1 MYSLDYK
8 LQSHRFSIQT
18 GNKKLAVL
26 CSPLYP
32 NSKTKHNGRADITY
46 SLKMRT
52 DSAAGTIY
60 EIFVNGRRKY
70 RTNSKPELFSHLEWI
85 VTCNALSYL
94 QEFFQIH
101 AGAVVK
107 GRKLILLPAN
117 HGSGKTT
124 LTLSL
129 ARNHYR
135 CLSDDIVLIDPKS
148 LMVIPFPRSF
158 LIKEGAIKKLIRS
171 NLTDKRNGYYCR
183 ADDILYFNPDI
194 KNKLSAG
201 KMKPYAIVEL
211 KHNRRFKNEL
221 RPVSKSQMCIK
232 LLRQSF
238 NVHVHKRK
246 AVTILTRLVK
256 KSKCYSLK
264 TNNIDDAVRLIS
276 QI

>member
-1 MYSLDYK
+1 MYSLNYK

-18 GNKKLAVL
+18 GNRKLADL
-26 CSPLYP
+26 CSQLYP
-32 NSKTKHNGRADITY
+32 SSRFRHNGRADIIY

-52 DSAAGTIY
+52 DSVTGTIY

-70 RTNSKPELFSHLEWI
+70 RTNSKSELFSHLEWI
-85 VTCNALSYL
+85 VTCNSMSHL

-107 GRKLILLPAN
+107 GRKVILLPAG

-129 ARNHYR
+129 TRNHYR

-158 LIKEGAIKKLIRS
+158 LIKEDSIKKLTRS
-171 NLTDKRNGYYCR
+171 NLIDKRNGYYCR
-183 ADDILYFNPDI
+183 SDDTLYFNPVAE
-194 KNKLSAG
+194 NKLSAR
-201 KMKPYAIVEL
+201 KIRPYAIVEL

-238 NVHVHKRK
+238 NVHDYKRK
-246 AVTILTRLVK
+246 AVTILTGLVR

-264 TNNIDDAVRLIS
+264 TNNVDDAVRLIS

>member
-18 GNKKLAVL
+18 GNRKLADL

-32 NSKTKHNGRADITY
+32 NSRFRHNGHADITY
-46 SLKMRT
+46 SLKMRK
-52 DSAAGTIY
+52 DSVTGTTY
-60 EIFVNGRRKY
+60 EIFVNGKKKY
-70 RTNSKPELFSHLEWI
+70 STNSKSELFSQLEWI
-85 VTCNALSYL
+85 VTCNSMSHL

-107 GRKLILLPAN
+107 DRKVILLPAG

-129 ARNHYR
+129 TRYNYR

-158 LIKEGAIKKLIRS
+158 LIKKDAIKKLTRS
-171 NLTDKRNGYYCR
+171 NLIDKRSGYYCR
-183 ADDILYFNPDI
+183 SDDTLYFNPDTG
-194 KNKLSAG
+194 NKFPAR
-201 KMKPYAIVEL
+201 KIKPYAIVEL
-211 KHNRRFKNEL
+211 KHNRRFRNEL
-221 RPVSKSQMCIK
+221 RQVSKSQMCIK

-238 NVHVHKRK
+238 NVHNYKRK
-246 AVTILTRLVK
+246 AVTILTGLVR

-264 TNNIDDAVRLIS
+264 TNNVDDAVRLIS